1 MSDDG
6 ASLPPRG
13 RPAQPGGPGGGD
25 PRRGGRRRDG
35 PQRPDRP
42 GERHPPGDRR
52 WTAGAASGGHR
63 RVGLAGGG
71 GTQQPQRRAGPGG
84 VDAVRGDRPLLQRH
98 PLDAGQQHGPDGRA
112 GRRPDPPAGG
122 AALSRCPGG
131 GRHGHL
137 LAQLPRRRRHPAGP
151 RPGRRHLQVPHRPLY
166 PAIRPACRPVGR
178 AAAGAGR
185 AVRHRAGGGLHGL
198 VPRRGPAEEGAPGTG
213 GRPHRRRSQRATYR
227 GVDELPP
234 LNPLGAVPA
243 PSWTGTDAP
252 TTPRPEKDRATMKL
266 YRLKIPEIAHD
277 VIERLCAEG
286 TIEVSNENRAEAE
299 LDLVAIMEEYSRR
312 DHELRERVKEYMAR
326 NSVPY
331 DRYGKVRGQLSAEMG
346 HPTGDDVE
354 RFLARQFVENFMISN
369 FVDEVY
375 AEDRDLY
382 KRILE
387 ILRSH
392 DVDERALREEA
403 RERIKNIAEGTV
415 DYELALAEAMREVKK
430 RHGLIR

>member
-1 MSDDG
+1 
-6 ASLPPRG
+6 
-13 RPAQPGGPGGGD
+13 
-25 PRRGGRRRDG
+25 
-35 PQRPDRP
+35 
-42 GERHPPGDRR
+42 
-52 WTAGAASGGHR
+52 
-63 RVGLAGGG
+63 
-71 GTQQPQRRAGPGG
+71 
-84 VDAVRGDRPLLQRH
+84 
-98 PLDAGQQHGPDGRA
+98 
-112 GRRPDPPAGG
+112 
-122 AALSRCPGG
+122 
-131 GRHGHL
+131 
-137 LAQLPRRRRHPAGP
+137 
-151 RPGRRHLQVPHRPLY
+151 
-166 PAIRPACRPVGR
+166 
-178 AAAGAGR
+178 
-185 AVRHRAGGGLHGL
+185 
-198 VPRRGPAEEGAPGTG
+198 
-213 GRPHRRRSQRATYR
+213 
-227 GVDELPP
+227 
-234 LNPLGAVPA
+234 
-243 PSWTGTDAP
+243 
-252 TTPRPEKDRATMKL
+252 MKL